1 MKRLDLIFVVR
12 MNYNDSHRL
21 NKTLF
26 NHYKDSVLNILELG
40 LTYNI
45 SIHFID
51 FLGLH
56 YMRKNTLE
64 DTIYTNELITFNNI
78 NYVNKDINSL
88 ENLYLYLSK
97 NIKKIIYLDKYI
109 VYFNGKGIKLDL
121 IGLLQDPKI
130 IYKGYDFEGIVI
142 D

>member
-12 MNYNDSHRL
+12 MNYNESHRL

-26 NHYKDSVLNILELG
+26 NHYKNSVLNILDVG

-64 DTIYTNELITFNNI
+64 DSFYNDLITFNNI
-78 NYVNKDINSL
+78 NYVNKNINSL
-88 ENLYLYLSK
+88 ENLYIYLSK
-97 NIKKIIYLDKYI
+97 NIKKIIRLDKYI
-109 VYFNGKGIKLDL
+109 VPFEGKGIKLDL
-121 IGLLQDPKI
+121 IGLLPDPKI
-130 IYKGYDFEGIVI
+130 IYKGYDFEGIVL